1 MKRLALAHKGIWEN
15 GKLGSSI
22 GETGYGR
29 MGDEIENA
37 LRNLGY
43 DIEIH
48 AGGGQILD
56 AAGQP
61 AQLPAA
67 KDTVPA
73 TVLAAQLPGHMWGW
87 WEGQHS
93 VNLCMFESDTVPVE
107 YADILHEYETLV
119 VPCEANRIAFA
130 AHHDNIHVV
139 PLGVNPDHW
148 HYTPRRRVSR
158 RDPFTFLTA
167 GAGWHRKGFDLVI
180 RAFLELRDELNVPMR
195 LIVKAQNDLVWDEQ
209 PTDPDLH
216 YVKERLT
223 REDEVLLYGRAHCY
237 VSGSRGE
244 GWGLCPHQAIAQGI
258 PTILG
263 NGGGQA
269 EFARFGIP
277 IDTHMTDANYGIW
290 QDTGQWWEPDYDHM
304 LAMMRSVFLH
314 YSDYEAQAKKGAAD
328 IAHLTWENTA
338 RGLIKVFSDEPP
350 FKPTGWHTFTR
361 KLYPI
366 MVNRDMRC
374 DVGGVRYV
382 FTPGTVY
389 YQFSD
394 VKRVIFM
401 SGALARECPEDGL
414 LPDQCV
420 AFATAK
426 EADCPTCHR
435 PWPSVEDE
443 AQAVLEELAA
453 MT

>member
-1 MKRLALAHKGIWEN
+1 MLSLLHKGIWEN
-15 GKLGSSI
+15 GRLGSAI

-29 MGDEIENA
+29 FGDMIQNELEK
-37 LRNLGY
+37 LGW
-43 DIEIH
+43 EVEVS

-56 AAGQP
+56 ATGANVTTPTGEV
-61 AQLPAA
+61 
-67 KDTVPA
+67 VPS
-73 TVLAAQLPGHMWGW
+73 TVLFMQLPGHAWGW
-87 WEGQHS
+87 WKGQHS
-93 VNLCMFESDTVPVE
+93 ILFTMFESDQVPVE
-107 YADILHEYETLV
+107 FADVIHEYETV
-119 VPCEANRIAFA
+119 IVPCQANKEAFA
-130 AHHDNIHVV
+130 AHHGNVHVV
-139 PLGVNPDHW
+139 PLGVDPTYW
-148 HYTPRRRVSR
+148 HSTPRRPVTR
-158 RDPFTFLTA
+158 RDPFLFLTA
-167 GAGWHRKGFDLVI
+167 GAGWHRKGFGLI
-180 RAFLELRDELNVPMR
+180 TRAFMELRDELNVPMR
-195 LIVKAQNDLVWDEQ
+195 LIVKAQNDLVWEDQ
-209 PTDPDLH
+209 PKDPDIEFI
-216 YVKERLT
+216 KERMT
-223 REDEVLLYGRAHCY
+223 RDDEALLYSRAHCY

-263 NGGGQA
+263 DGGGQA
-269 EFARFGIP
+269 EFARYGLP
-277 IDTHMTDANYGIW
+277 IQTHLEPSDYGIW
-290 QDTGQWWEPDYDHM
+290 QDIGRWWVPDYDHM
-304 LAMMRSVFLH
+304 LNQMRSVFLH
-314 YSDYEAQAKKGAAD
+314 YADYEALAKKGAAD

-338 RGLIKVFSDEPP
+338 RQLMEYFSGEAP
-350 FKPTGWHTFTR
+350 FVPTEWHTFER

-389 YQFSD
+389 YEFSD

-414 LPDQCV
+414 LPDQAV